1 MPGDSLAVRKSCLLF
16 IFTLRHSPTLGL
28 SHPCYTSKK
37 LVPAALLAFP
47 LSISLSDSNQPAD
60 LRADSNKYTLTVVS
74 TSPALSCFG
83 AFAGVRLRIA
93 PHETCLIG
101 GILLHYLT

>member
-16 IFTLRHSPTLGL
+16 IFTPRHSPTLGL
-28 SHPCYTSKK
+28 SHRCYTSKK
-37 LVPAALLAFP
+37 LVLAALVLFPCLFLLATR
-47 LSISLSDSNQPAD
+47 NQPAD

-83 AFAGVRLRIA
+83 AFAGVRRRIA
-93 PHETCLIG
+93 PHETCLIE
-101 GILLHYLT
+101 GIVLDYLT